1 MQFGHPALF
10 IAEAGEKLLLEWR
23 EKDSFQVTVRG
34 LPVPCFVQSTG
45 RIGAWIHFQR
55 DTQGHVVSLT
65 APGMVY
71 GVVWEK
77 QKD

>member
-1 MQFGHPALF
+1 MLFGDPALF
-10 IAEAGEKLLLEWR
+10 MTEAGEKLLLEWR
-23 EKDSFQVTVRG
+23 EKDLFQITVRG
-34 LPVPCFVQSTG
+34 LTVPCFFQSTG
-45 RIGAWIHFQR
+45 LVGAWIHFQR

-71 GVVWEK
+71 GVVWDK